1 MSTALVMLGYDTSL
15 LSTLYAYPSFQKKF
29 GEKTGDDGYQV
40 PARWQALSNSATA
53 GVILGLICV
62 SWLVDQYGSVS
73 LASAYVSSAFR
84 ECGKGGVYERCANGR
99 VSLRSSSLHVSALPF
114 KVIWRIVGG
123 AGARSE
129 INRWSNTPR
138 AGPSGDYPAFSL

>member
-73 LASAYVSSAFR
+73 LASYVLI
-84 ECGKGGVYERCANGR
+84 V
-99 VSLRSSSLHVSALPF
+99 ALIFIPLF
-114 KVIWRIVGG
+114 
-123 AGARSE
+123 AP
-129 INRWSNTPR
+129 NRMCPCFLSCL
-138 AGPSGDYPAFSL
+138 FSFCTH